1 MFQIKARNSTESFE
15 TQEEVKSKLNQNSIK
30 LSNLLT
36 EKDI

>member
-1 MFQIKARNSTESFE
+1 MFQIKAQNSTESFE